1 MSPTGFEP
9 DDGVRAWQTL
19 VGISANPEA
28 SDAAS
33 PDPRRPSAEN
43 TVTLSHELIEK
54 ALEEARSSWIRS
66 GDTAALR
73 NALLEL
79 LRRLEDR
86 E

>member
-1 MSPTGFEP
+1 MSPTGFEA
-9 DDGVRAWQTL
+9 DEGVRSWQAL
-19 VGISANPEA
+19 VGKLADSEA
-28 SDAAS
+28 TVASS
-33 PDPRRPSAEN
+33 PDPSRSSAEP
-43 TVTLSHELIEK
+43 TVTLSHDIIEK